1 MKMLK
6 FGLVFAF
13 ALLAVGQAF
22 DMLYHPDISRQ
33 LVTQHQMEMR
43 ELAAARRLERQARS
57 STTRR
62 GNLAHRASHRALS
75 ERRWKG
81 HCPVHTMSARVS
93 ASKQRFKRLPTS

>member
-62 GNLAHRASHRALS
+62 GNLAHLFDDWMHWLHPPRQLPRHPLSGGVRA
-75 ERRWKG
+75 
-81 HCPVHTMSARVS
+81 
-93 ASKQRFKRLPTS
+93 